1 MNTLTEQFIK
11 EHASDNLD
19 RLLLN
24 ASKYQGVD
32 VAWAVHQIDA
42 RRKMSAKLPLW
53 ANNPKLH
60 FPVRLSMEQ
69 CSSEQTAR
77 YKASLC
83 SGDTMADLTGGF
95 GVDCFFVGQQFRK
108 VFYVE
113 QNAELCAL
121 ARHNF
126 SVLKFLHT
134 EILEV
139 AAETFLA
146 QMGVVDMI
154 FLDPARRDALGRKVV
169 ALTNCTPDITA
180 LLPLLKQKSKYLLLK
195 LSPMLDI
202 ASVLHQMPWVSE
214 VHIVAVDGECK
225 ELLFLIRWNEQ
236 CETRFFAVDLQKN
249 NRQQSF
255 SFTLSEEQNAV
266 CEYANEVGTYLYEPD
281 VAILKSGAFR
291 LFAQRFGLKKL
302 HQNTHL
308 YTSDTL
314 VESSPSRIFVVEN
327 QAGFSKKSLNK
338 ILSNMKSAN
347 ISIRNFPE
355 SVDVLRRRLKLK
367 DGGDDFL
374 FACTNFNNEKILIKC
389 KRYVPMG

>member
-1 MNTLTEQFIK
+1 MNALTEQFIK

-32 VAWAVHQIDA
+32 IAWAVHQIDA
-42 RRKMSAKLPLW
+42 RRRMSAKLPLW
-53 ANNPKLH
+53 SAEQKLR
-60 FPVRLSMEQ
+60 FPVRLSLEQ
-69 CSSEQTAR
+69 CSSERTAR

-95 GVDCFFVGQQFRK
+95 GVDCFFIGQQFHK
-108 VFYVE
+108 VFYIE
-113 QNAELCAL
+113 RNAELCAL
-121 ARHNF
+121 AHYNF
-126 SVLKFLHT
+126 SVLNFLQA
-134 EILEV
+134 EILETD
-139 AAETFLA
+139 AETFLTETD
-146 QMGVVDMI
+146 VVDVI
-154 FLDPARRDALGRKVV
+154 FLDPARRDNLGRKVV
-169 ALTNCTPDITA
+169 ALADCTPDVTA
-180 LLPLLKQKSKYLLLK
+180 LLPLLKQKSKCLLLK

-202 ASVLHQMPWVSE
+202 SSVLHQMPWVNE
-214 VHIVAVDGECK
+214 VHVVAVDGECK
-225 ELLFLIRWNEQ
+225 ELLFLIRWDEQ

-347 ISIRNFPE
+347 ISVRNFPE